1 MQVTVNDPP
10 EDNYKESVIEQPE
23 LQSIENMGNIS
34 RGDNFKNLDETSE
47 TEKHL
52 VDVLITLKINH

>member
-23 LQSIENMGNIS
+23 LQSIENMGNIN

-47 TEKHL
+47 IEKHL